1 MGEMLRESYEKSH
14 EWQMIYNGDV
24 IGTYDNY
31 PEMFVRYKRLKGV
44 LRPDEQELLTYKLKF
59 AEVDDNGVTFR

>member
-31 PEMFVRYKRLKGV
+31 LEMFVRYKTLKGV

-59 AEVDDNGVTFR
+59 AEDDNGFTFR